1 MDEKDSLRPEEN
13 GQEEEFDT
21 RPAWQRMKEG
31 WYDKVPLSVRQLDI
45 IIALG
50 LIGLAVMA
58 VVIFLDAG
66 GYF

>member
-1 MDEKDSLRPEEN
+1 MDEKDSQRPEESC
-13 GQEEEFDT
+13 QEELDT

-50 LIGLAVMA
+50 LIGLTVMA

>member
-1 MDEKDSLRPEEN
+1 MEEKNSPDRS
-13 GQEEEFDT
+13 EEEQADT

-31 WYDKVPLSVRQLDI
+31 WYDKVPLSIRQLDI

-50 LIGLAVMA
+50 LIGLAVVA

>member
-1 MDEKDSLRPEEN
+1 MEEKDSLDRS
-13 GQEEEFDT
+13 QEELDT

-31 WYDKVPLSVRQLDI
+31 WYDKVPLTVRQLDI

-50 LIGLAVMA
+50 LIGLAVVA
-58 VVIFLDAG
+58 VLIFLDAS